1 MEIIDDLWDGNQ
13 LNLIK
18 ILLVFVKYL
27 GYPEKL
33 SKNKR
38 TIIEGGKLIFF

>member
-1 MEIIDDLWDGNQ
+1 MEIIADLWDGNQ

-27 GYPEKL
+27 GYPEE
-33 SKNKR
+33 SKESSQKIR
-38 TIIEGGKLIFF
+38 EQ